1 MKQKNLFVLCGT
13 PGCGKSTWVKNRV
26 EENGGVWVSR
36 DVIRFGMLKEGED
49 YFAHENEVY
58 DKFVQTIQEELDK
71 GGDVYA
77 DATHLNEKGRIKLL
91 DCLNLE
97 DVKLIA
103 VRFDVPLE
111 VCLER
116 NEMRE
121 GRARVPKSVVR
132 RMWHSR
138 TDPEFD
144 YKYKFDEIIAVT
156 D

>member
-97 DVKLIA
+97 DVKLTA

-138 TDPEFD
+138 TDPAFD